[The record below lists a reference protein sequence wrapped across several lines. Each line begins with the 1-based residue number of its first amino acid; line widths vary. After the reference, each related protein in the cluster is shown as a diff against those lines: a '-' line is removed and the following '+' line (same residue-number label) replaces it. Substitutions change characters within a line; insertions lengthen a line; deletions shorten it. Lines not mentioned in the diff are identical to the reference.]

1 MHPAMQRRRRQL
13 LTRRGTRRGSQ
24 HRGLLLG
31 FLVVFALFGVLIG
44 GSVLGAGAG
53 ALVAYN
59 YFATGLP
66 DPRIL
71 DEVPLPQSSLVYDRT
86 GSVLLARF
94 ECQNRESVRFDEI
107 PEVIV
112 DATVASEDQTFWSNN
127 GVDIQAIA
135 RAAYANL
142 RAGSIVQGAS
152 TITQQVIKYA
162 GSIVLAQEQVGDTIA
177 LPSIAPLGDIAGGD
191 GDVQDDV
198 CPPPQ
203 LTFLEGR
210 GFEDKIRE
218 QIMSMQVTAA
228 YPGREGKELI
238 LATYLNLIFYG
249 NGSYGI
255 KAAAANYFG
264 VTDLSQ
270 MTLAQAAFLA
280 ALPQRPSALDPYQN
294 PDGPVDAMRERDG
307 VLFNMLGEGYITLDE
322 YETATTTT
330 WEEMNPSRVVHPL
343 LEPHFTFRVQRE
355 MVNILTS
362 LGVPDPEQAV
372 RTGGYHVITTLD
384 YPLQQV
390 ARSEVVRWVAALGD
404 KNVHNGALVAI
415 DSATGEI
422 VAYIGSVD
430 YYNQEDPRVQ
440 GQFDVAGLARR
451 QPGSARKPIVYT
463 SAFQSRQ
470 ATVSTM
476 FVDALTNFGNEQFPY
491 LPTNADIQEHGPV
504 LAMDALRY
512 SLNVPSVQMQGLV
525 GPDITAR
532 FAESLGIA
540 SYDYI
545 MAQDPGLS
553 LGLGT
558 VPVNLTTFTQGY
570 SVFAQQGRLHPA
582 TAIIEIR
589 DRDGQVV
596 YTREANGPPE
606 TTPLSPAEAYLTHW
620 IIEGNTNPA
629 TNLLWGPRAR
639 LTDPSGVRRSA
650 GFKTGTTDDFKDVS
664 GVGYIPGSLTVG
676 VWMGN
681 NNQEPM
687 SNQFTG
693 GLFSADGPLYLWHD
707 FMELAIN
714 QPWDWNGHQPV
725 PNLAIAQPA
734 GVQLSAVCRFSG
746 MSPGGGCGQTIQI
759 PFLEGTLPPV
769 DNVHHTDQWH
779 PDGCFDIVQYV
790 QQAGRPRLWVA
801 AAAAW
806 ADKLNNGRQARSGS
820 QYAIAPL
827 HGTSGFGGPI
837 CGELRATPTPSP
849 SPPACHGNQSCPPA
863 PSCPPQPLPC
873 VTPPGTAGLDL
884 GSGGPV
890 SAGFLVPIFGLPL
903 ILGAVPYL
911 VRLVRRRR

>member
-1 MHPAMQRRRRQL
+1 LA
-13 LTRRGTRRGSQ
+13 
-24 HRGLLLG
+24 
-31 FLVVFALFGVLIG
+31 FLAVFGLFGVLVG

-53 ALVAYN
+53 AIFAFN

-66 DPRIL
+66 DPRLL

-86 GSVLLARF
+86 GTVLLARF
-94 ECQNRESVRFDEI
+94 ECQNRESVDFGEI
-107 PEVIV
+107 PDVV
-112 DATVASEDQTFWSNN
+112 VNATVASEDQTFWMNN
-127 GVDIQAIA
+127 GVDAQAIA

-162 GSIVLAQEQVGDTIA
+162 GSIAVTQEQAGDGISF
-177 LPSIAPLGDIAGGD
+177 PSIAPAPDLEAGEGE
-191 GDVQDDV
+191 GDVLEEV
-198 CPPPQ
+198 CPPPE

-218 QIMSMQVTAA
+218 QIMAMQVTAA

-264 VTDLSQ
+264 VTDLAQ
-270 MTLAQAAFLA
+270 LTLSQAAFLS

-307 VLFNMLGEGYITLDE
+307 VLFRMLEEGYITPDE
-322 YETATTTT
+322 YQAAVVTT

-355 MVNILTS
+355 MVRILTAA
-362 LGVPDPEQAV
+362 GVADPEQAV
-372 RTGGYHVITTLD
+372 RTGGYQIITTMD

-390 ARSEVVRWVAALGD
+390 AKSEVIRWVNALAD

-422 VAYIGSVD
+422 ITYVGSVD
-430 YYNQEDPRVQ
+430 YYNQDDPRVQ

-451 QPGSARKPIVYT
+451 QPGSAFKPIVYT
-463 SAFQSRQ
+463 SAFRARQ

-476 FVDALTNFGNEQFPY
+476 FVDALTNFGTPQSRYE
-491 LPTNADIQEHGPV
+491 PTNADIKEHGPV

-512 SLNVPSVQMQGLV
+512 SLNIPSVQMQGLV
-525 GPDITAR
+525 GADETAR

-540 SYDYI
+540 GYDYT

-558 VPVNLTTFTQGY
+558 VPVNLTNFTQGY
-570 SVFAQQGRLHPA
+570 SAFAQQGTLHQA
-582 TAIIEIR
+582 TAIVEIR
-589 DRDGQVV
+589 DRDGRVV
-596 YTREANGPPE
+596 YSRAANAPAA
-606 TTPLSPAEAYLTHW
+606 TNPLTPAEAYLTHW

-629 TNLLWGPRAR
+629 TNLLWGPRAQ
-639 LTDPSGVRRSA
+639 LTDPSGARRQA

-664 GVGYIPGSLTVG
+664 GMGYIPGSLTVG

-687 SNQFTG
+687 SNRLGQ

-707 FMELAIN
+707 FMARAIN
-714 QPWDWNGHQPV
+714 EPWDWNGQQPV
-725 PNLAIAQPA
+725 PNLDFARPA
-734 GVQLSAVCRFSG
+734 GVQMAAVCRFSG
-746 MSPGGGCGQTIQI
+746 MTPGGCGQTIQV
-759 PFLEGTLPPV
+759 PFLEGTVPPT
-769 DNVHHTDQWH
+769 DNVHHADQWH

-790 QQAGRPRLWVA
+790 QQAGRPAQWVA
-801 AAAAW
+801 AAAGW
-806 ADKLNNGRQARSGS
+806 VDRVNNGAQAETRS

-827 HGTSGFGGPI
+827 YGNGGYGGPF
-837 CGELRATPTPSP
+837 CGQVKATPTPSP
-849 SPPACHGNQSCPPA
+849 SPPNCPPGNPGNCTPA
-863 PSCPPQPLPC
+863 PCPPFPFPC
-873 VTPPGTAGLDL
+873 ATPTPRGAVVDTARLAIDT
-884 GSGGPV
+884 
-890 SAGFLVPIFGLPL
+890 GFLLPVFGLPL
-903 ILGAVPYL
+903 LLGSVTYL
-911 VRLVRRRR
+911 VRLARRRD

>member
-1 MHPAMQRRRRQL
+1 MHPAMQRRRRQM
-13 LTRRGTRRGSQ
+13 LTRRGARRGSQ
-24 HRGLLLG
+24 RRGLLLG
-31 FLVVFALFGVLIG
+31 FLVVFGLFGVLIG
-44 GSVLGAGAG
+44 GTVLGAGAG
-53 ALVAYN
+53 ALFAYN

-66 DPRIL
+66 DPQLL

-86 GSVLLARF
+86 GTVLLARF

-107 PEVIV
+107 PDVIV
-112 DATVASEDQTFWSNN
+112 DATVASEDQTFWTNS
-127 GVDIQAIA
+127 GVDVQAIA

-142 RAGSIVQGAS
+142 QAGSIVQGAS

-162 GSIVLAQEQVGDTIA
+162 GSIVLAQEEVSDEIA
-177 LPSIAPLGDIAGGD
+177 LPSLAPAGDIGENGTIED
-191 GDVQDDV
+191 EV
-198 CPPPQ
+198 CPPPR

-218 QIMSMQVTAA
+218 QIMALQVTAA

-264 VTDLSQ
+264 IADLSQ
-270 MTLAQAAFLA
+270 LTLAQAAFLA

-294 PDGPVDAMRERDG
+294 ANGAADAMRERDG
-307 VLFNMLGEGYITLDE
+307 VLANMLSEGYITPDE
-322 YETATTTT
+322 YQAAVLTS
-330 WEEMNPSRVVHPL
+330 WEEMGPARIVHPL

-355 MVNILTS
+355 MVRILTAM
-362 LGVPDPEQAV
+362 GIPDPEHAV
-372 RTGGYHVITTLD
+372 RTGGYQVTTTLD

-390 ARSEVVRWVAALGD
+390 ARAEVIRWVAALAD

-422 VAYIGSVD
+422 VAYIGSID
-430 YYNQEDPRVQ
+430 YYNQDDPRVE

-451 QPGSARKPIVYT
+451 QPGSAWKPIVYT
-463 SAFQSRQ
+463 SAFQARM

-491 LPTNADIQEHGPV
+491 LPTNADIREHGPV

-512 SLNVPSVQMQGLV
+512 SLNIPSVQMQGTV

-532 FAESLGIA
+532 FAEELGIA

-570 SVFAQQGRLHPA
+570 SVFAQEGRLHPA

-589 DRDGQVV
+589 DRDGQVI
-596 YTREANGPPE
+596 YTREANGPEE
-606 TTPLSPAEAYLTHW
+606 TTPLTPAEAFLTHW

-629 TNLLWGPRAR
+629 TNLLWGPRAQ
-639 LTDPSGVRRSA
+639 LLDPSGVRRHA

-664 GVGYIPGSLTVG
+664 GLGYIPGSLTVG

-687 SNQFTG
+687 SNQLG
-693 GLFSADGPLYLWHD
+693 QGLFSADGPLYLWHD
-707 FMELAIN
+707 FMAQAVNL
-714 QPWDWNGHQPV
+714 PWDWNGHQPV
-725 PNLAIAQPA
+725 PNLDFVQPA
-734 GVQLSAVCRFSG
+734 GVQMAAVCRFSG

-759 PFLEGTLPPV
+759 PFLEGTVPPV
-769 DNVHHTDQWH
+769 DNVHHTDPWH
-779 PDGCFDIVQYV
+779 PGGCFDIVQYV
-790 QQAGRPRLWVA
+790 SQAGRPTRWVA

-806 ADKLNNGRQARSGS
+806 ADRLNNGRQASSSS
-820 QYAIAPL
+820 QYAISPL
-827 HGTSGFGGPI
+827 YGNGGFGGPI
-837 CGELRATPTPSP
+837 CGEIKATPTPNP
-849 SPPACHGNQSCPPA
+849 TPRECRGNQSCPPL

-873 VTPPGTAGLDL
+873 PSVSGSTDSAPMAGD
-884 GSGGPV
+884 PV
-890 SAGFLVPIFGLPL
+890 AAGFLVPVFGLSL
-903 ILGAVPYL
+903 LLGMVPYL
-911 VRLVRRRR
+911 LRLARRRT

>member
-1 MHPAMQRRRRQL
+1 MQRRRRQM
-13 LTRRGTRRGSQ
+13 LTRRGARRGSQ

-31 FLVVFALFGVLIG
+31 FLVVFAFFGVLIG

-53 ALVAYN
+53 ALLAYN

-107 PEVIV
+107 PDVIV
-112 DATVASEDQTFWSNN
+112 DATVASEDQTFWANN
-127 GVDIQAIA
+127 GVDIQAVA

-162 GSIVLAQEQVGDTIA
+162 GSIVVNQEQVGDAIA
-177 LPSIAPLGDIAGGD
+177 LPSLAPLGDIAGGD

-198 CPPPQ
+198 CPPPR

-270 MTLAQAAFLA
+270 LTLAQAAFLA

-294 PDGPVDAMRERDG
+294 PDGPADAMRERDG

-322 YETATTTT
+322 FEIAAATT
-330 WEEMNPSRVVHPL
+330 WEEMHPSRVVHPL

-355 MVNILTS
+355 MVNILAS

-390 ARSEVVRWVAALGD
+390 ARSEVNRWVAALGD

-451 QPGSARKPIVYT
+451 QPGSAWKPIVYT

-476 FVDALTNFGNEQFPY
+476 FVDALTNFGTEQFPY
-491 LPTNADIQEHGPV
+491 LPTNADILEHGPL

-512 SLNVPSVQMQGLV
+512 SLNVPSVQMQALV
-525 GPDITAR
+525 GPDLTAR

-582 TAIIEIR
+582 TAVIEIR
-589 DRDGQVV
+589 DRDGQVI
-596 YTREANGPPE
+596 YTRAANGPPE

-639 LTDPSGVRRSA
+639 ITDPSGVRRSA

-687 SNQFTG
+687 SNALGQ

-707 FMELAIN
+707 FTDIAIN

-725 PNLAIAQPA
+725 PNLDFAMPA
-734 GVQLSAVCRFSG
+734 GVQMSAVCRFSG

-769 DNVHHTDQWH
+769 DNVHHADQWH
-779 PDGCFDIVQYV
+779 PSGCFDIVQYV
-790 QQAGRPRLWVA
+790 QQAGRPPRWVA

-820 QYAIAPL
+820 QYNIAPL

-849 SPPACHGNQSCPPA
+849 SPPGCHGNQSCPPE
-863 PSCPPQPLPC
+863 PS
-873 VTPPGTAGLDL
+873 VSPPGTGSLDSTV
-884 GSGGPV
+884 GTAA
-890 SAGFLVPIFGLPL
+890 AGFLVPIFGLPL

>member
-1 MHPAMQRRRRQL
+1 MQRRRRQM
-13 LTRRGTRRGSQ
+13 LTRRGTRRGHQ
-24 HRGLLLG
+24 RRGLLLG
-31 FLVVFALFGVLIG
+31 FLVVFGIFGVLIG
-44 GSVLGAGAG
+44 GTVLGAGAG
-53 ALVAYN
+53 ALFAYN

-66 DPRIL
+66 DPHLL

-86 GSVLLARF
+86 GTVLLARF

-112 DATVASEDQTFWSNN
+112 DATVASEDQTFWTNS
-127 GVDIQAIA
+127 GVDVQAIA

-162 GSIVLAQEQVGDTIA
+162 GSIVLAQEEVSDAIA
-177 LPSIAPLGDIAGGD
+177 LPSLPPAGDIAGD
-191 GDVQDDV
+191 GSTVEDEV
-198 CPPPQ
+198 CPPPR

-218 QIMSMQVTAA
+218 QIMALQVTAA

-264 VTDLSQ
+264 ISDLSQ
-270 MTLAQAAFLA
+270 LSLAQAAFLA

-307 VLFNMLGEGYITLDE
+307 VLANMLSEGYITPDE
-322 YETATTTT
+322 YQAAVTTT
-330 WEEMNPSRVVHPL
+330 WEEMGPSRVVHPL

-355 MVNILTS
+355 MERILAAM
-362 LGVPDPEQAV
+362 GVPDPEQAV
-372 RTGGYHVITTLD
+372 RTGGYHVTTTLD

-390 ARSEVVRWVAALGD
+390 ARAEVVRWVAALAD

-422 VAYIGSVD
+422 VTYIGSID
-430 YYNQEDPRVQ
+430 YYNQEDPRVE

-451 QPGSARKPIVYT
+451 QPGSAWKPIVYT
-463 SAFQSRQ
+463 SAFQARQ

-476 FVDALTNFGNEQFPY
+476 FVDALTNFGTEQYPY
-491 LPTNADIQEHGPV
+491 LPTNADIKEHGPL

-512 SLNVPSVQMQGLV
+512 SLNVPSVQMQGLI

-532 FAESLGIA
+532 FAEELGIA

-570 SVFAQQGRLHPA
+570 TVFAQQGRLHPA

-589 DRDGQVV
+589 DRDGQVI
-596 YTREANGPPE
+596 YTREANGPEE
-606 TTPLSPAEAYLTHW
+606 TTPLTPAEAYLTHW

-629 TNLLWGPRAR
+629 TNLLWGPRAQ
-639 LTDPSGVRRSA
+639 LLDPSGTRRHS

-664 GVGYIPGSLTVG
+664 AMGYIPGSLTVG

-687 SNQFTG
+687 SNVLG
-693 GLFSADGPLYLWHD
+693 VGLFSADGPLYLWHD
-707 FMELAIN
+707 FIDQAIN

-725 PNLAIAQPA
+725 PNTDFPQPA
-734 GVQLSAVCRFSG
+734 GIQMAAVCRFSG

-759 PFLEGTLPPV
+759 PFLEGTIPPV

-779 PDGCFDIVQYV
+779 PGGCFDIVQYV
-790 QQAGRPRLWVA
+790 AQAGRPPRWVA

-806 ADKLNNGRQARSGS
+806 ADKLNNGRQATSGS
-820 QYAIAPL
+820 QYAISPL
-827 HGTSGFGGPI
+827 YGNSGFGGPI
-837 CGELRATPTPSP
+837 CGEIKATPTPAP
-849 SPPACHGNQSCPPA
+849 TPQDCHGNQSCPPQ
-863 PSCPPQPLPC
+863 PSA
-873 VTPPGTAGLDL
+873 TPPGTTGSISPAGD
-884 GSGGPV
+884 PMT
-890 SAGFLVPIFGLPL
+890 AGFLVPVFGLSL
-903 ILGAVPYL
+903 LLGMVPYL
-911 VRLVRRRR
+911 LRLARRRP